1 MNSRKVEKQVSY
13 AIVLIFV
20 VFVIIF
26 KLFGWEMRDIVSLFT
41 NIMIAILIIAIVV
54 SFLNAMIA
62 SKKMD
67 AGIKRLKDKCYFTEL
82 RLDYVFGTPK
92 GALLVAGLDRGN
104 RHYKFLSY
112 YIGNAY
118 DIEKI
123 IKNNNVE
130 SVKVWVDLLFLKLY
144 EIDLDDLFIKMGRS
158 YSLDCRANI
167 LIKDLKEA
175 NETINDY
182 KKRLL

>member
-1 MNSRKVEKQVSY
+1 
-13 AIVLIFV
+13 
-20 VFVIIF
+20 
-26 KLFGWEMRDIVSLFT
+26 MRDIVSLFT
-41 NIMIAILIIAIVV
+41 NIMIAILIVAIVV

-67 AGIKRLKDKCYFTEL
+67 AGIKRLKDKGYFTEL

-92 GALLVAGLDRGN
+92 GLLLVAALDRGN
-104 RHYKFLSY
+104 RHYKFVSY

-118 DIEKI
+118 DFEKL
-123 IKNNNVE
+123 IKNNPVE
-130 SVKVWVDLLFLKLY
+130 SIKVWVDLLFLKLY
-144 EIDLDDLFIKMGRS
+144 EIDMEDLCIRLGRN
-158 YSLDCRANI
+158 YELDCRANV

>member
-1 MNSRKVEKQVSY
+1 MNSRKIEKQVSY

-20 VFVIIF
+20 VFLIIF
-26 KLFGWEMRDIVSLFT
+26 KILGWEMRDIVSLFT
-41 NIMIAILIIAIVV
+41 KIMIAILIIAIVV

-67 AGIKRLKDKCYFTEL
+67 AGIKRLKDKGYFTEL

-112 YIGNAY
+112 CTY
-118 DIEKI
+118 
-123 IKNNNVE
+123 
-130 SVKVWVDLLFLKLY
+130 L
-144 EIDLDDLFIKMGRS
+144 
-158 YSLDCRANI
+158 
-167 LIKDLKEA
+167 
-175 NETINDY
+175 
-182 KKRLL
+182 